1 MRPYGSCDHVS
12 GLVSMSKAN
21 LWCDH
26 VIQLEMANW
35 THDPTVNAGKVSSG
49 CLPLMDLLH
58 CCATNP
64 ASNAA
69 IFGWVCCNRSNRVKN
84 RKPVVARYARKAS
97 RVAAI
102 NITEF
107 CNNVRAHRD
116 SECKQKWMWA
126 KPSDANLW
134 STWCQ
139 VCKQNKQQDSI
150 CKQSEPV
157 MQMCDLVDASEDKN
171 MRAQL

>member
-1 MRPYGSCDHVS
+1 MTSLPRGACAMLLLQRQSAVTWRNKLRLHGFCD
-12 GLVSMSKAN
+12 
-21 LWCDH
+21 
-26 VIQLEMANW
+26 
-35 THDPTVNAGKVSSG
+35 
-49 CLPLMDLLH
+49 LPLMDLLH

-64 ASNAA
+64 GSNAA
-69 IFGWVCCNRSNRVKN
+69 IFGWVCCNRSNRVK